1 MNTNNRETFIVLLKA
16 VNVSGK
22 NIIRMEE
29 LRKVLTD
36 SGYVNVKT
44 YIQSGNIVLSDGHK
58 QEQEVAEK
66 IEEIINRCFNLRV
79 PAIAILRSRFE
90 KMVTANP
97 LPEQITNDHKR
108 LFFTFLKTPE
118 VSQELKKL
126 EQNNYSPELIKAGE
140 GVIYTFIP
148 ENYAKSKLSNQF
160 LEKKAGQAV
169 TTRNLSTCLR
179 LLEMSY

>member
-1 MNTNNRETFIVLLKA
+1 MNTSNQETYIVLLRA

-36 SGYVNVKT
+36 SGFGNVKT
-44 YIQSGNIVLSDGHK
+44 YIQSGNIVLSNENT

-66 IEEIINRCFNLRV
+66 VEEIINKSFNLRV

-90 KMVTANP
+90 KIIAANP
-97 LPEQITNDHKR
+97 LAKQTNDGEKR

-118 VSQELKKL
+118 VSQGLKKL
-126 EQNNYSPELIKAGE
+126 EQNDFSPELIKAGE

-169 TTRNLSTCLR
+169 TTRNLATCLR
-179 LLEMSY
+179 LLEMSC

>member
-1 MNTNNRETFIVLLKA
+1 MNTNNQETFIVLLRA

-29 LRKVLTD
+29 LRKVLTE
-36 SGYVNVKT
+36 SGFGNVKT
-44 YIQSGNIVLSDGHK
+44 YIQSGNIVLSDEHN

-66 IEEIINRCFNLRV
+66 VEEIINRFFNLRV
-79 PAIAILRSRFE
+79 SAIAILRSRFE
-90 KMVTANP
+90 KMVAANP
-97 LPEQITNDHKR
+97 LLKQTGDGEKR

-118 VSQELKKL
+118 VSEELKKL
-126 EQNNYSPELIKAGE
+126 EQHDYSPELIKAGE

-160 LEKKAGQAV
+160 LEKKAGQAA
-169 TTRNLSTCLR
+169 TTRNLSTCVR
-179 LLEMSY
+179 LLEMSC